1 MGEREIGRTSPA
13 DLADLPADFWDEATV
28 VVPVQKE
35 AISLRVDAD
44 VLGWFRQQ
52 GPKYQSRMNAVL
64 RSYMTQRRQAPRKA
78 G

>member
-64 RSYMTQRRQAPRKA
+64 RSYMTRRRQSPRKA